1 MSRDKASLL
10 DIVNAAK
17 RVLQF
22 AEGLDKSVLAS
33 NEEKQSAILYQVI
46 VMGEATKRLSLEF
59 RAKYPEIPW
68 KDIAGMRDILAHQ
81 YDRVNL
87 NTLWD
92 VIKTDIPEIL
102 PLLEALLPDP
112 TGKVDDD

>member
-1 MSRDKASLL
+1 MNRDSASLL

-17 RVLQF
+17 RVLLF
-22 AEGLDKSVLAS
+22 AEGLDKSVLAT
-33 NEEKQSAILYQVI
+33 NEEKQSAILYQVLI
-46 VMGEATKRLSLEF
+46 IGEATKRLSVEF
-59 RAKYPEIPW
+59 RSQHLEIPW

-92 VIKTDIPEIL
+92 AVQTDIPEL
-102 PLLEALLPDP
+102 LALLQPLLPEPGGRSHD
-112 TGKVDDD
+112 

>member
-17 RVLQF
+17 RVLKF
-22 AEGLDKSVLAS
+22 TEGLDKSALAI
-33 NEEKQSAILYQVI
+33 NEEKQSAILYQIIVI
-46 VMGEATKRLSLEF
+46 GEATKRLSVEF
-59 RAKYPEIPW
+59 RSQHPEVPW

-92 VIKTDIPEIL
+92 AVQRDIPE
-102 PLLEALLPDP
+102 LLTMLEPLLPDL
-112 TGKVDDD
+112 GGQSCE

>member
-1 MSRDKASLL
+1 MSRDSASLL

-17 RVLQF
+17 RVLLF
-22 AEGLDKSVLAS
+22 AEGLDKSVLAT

-46 VMGEATKRLSLEF
+46 IIGEATKRLSTEF
-59 RAKYPEIPW
+59 RLQHPEIPW
-68 KDIAGMRDILAHQ
+68 KDIAGMHDILAHQ

-92 VIKTDIPEIL
+92 AIQIDIPEL
-102 PLLEALLPDP
+102 LALLQPLLPEP
-112 TGKVDDD
+112 GERSYE

>member
-1 MSRDKASLL
+1 MSRDNASIL
-10 DIVNAAK
+10 DMVNAAK
-17 RVLQF
+17 RVLKF
-22 AEGLDKSVLAS
+22 AEGLDKSALAT

-46 VMGEATKRLSLEF
+46 VIGEAAKRLSSEC
-59 RAKYPEIPW
+59 RAQHPEVPW

-92 VIKTDIPEIL
+92 VIQNDIPEL
-102 PLLEALLPDP
+102 LALLEPLLTESDFEM
-112 TGKVDDD
+112 DSE